1 MESCVLLN
9 ISTQNGLIENGIIS
23 QRQKTL
29 NDKLGYNLCNWKNRL
44 SYINVWHL
52 CDVDSQSGRNAS
64 K

>member
-1 MESCVLLN
+1 MECWVLLN

-29 NDKLGYNLCNWKNRL
+29 NDKLSYNLCNWKSRL
-44 SYINVWHL
+44 SYINVWNL